1 MILEQHYLGCL
12 AQASYLIGDERTREA
27 AIVDPRRDVDEYLEV
42 LQRNGL
48 ELKWVLLTH
57 LHADFVAGHLEL
69 AQRTGCGIALAQSA
83 GAEFEH
89 RGLSEGDAIALGD
102 VRIEVVETPGH
113 TPEGLTYLVYG
124 PGDDPGA
131 PHAALTGD
139 TLFVGDVGRPD
150 LAASTGTTADEL
162 AGQLYDSL
170 FGKLLKLPDK
180 TLVYPGHGAG
190 SMCGKNLSSD
200 TWSTMGEQRRSN
212 AALQVADRAAFIA
225 RATTGLPLAPAYFA
239 YDARQ
244 NKSDR
249 AVLEEVKSSALKPLD
264 VAALQIAV
272 DGGAKVLDT
281 RPGAA
286 FAAGHWPGSIHVALD
301 GKFAS
306 WVGTM
311 VPPGVELV
319 VIAEPGRE
327 EEAVTRLG
335 RIGYD
340 QVRGFL
346 QGGGEALAAAG
357 VPLSSFPRV
366 SATELKGLVDAAA
379 APALIDIR
387 TPGEWEGGHIDGAE
401 HRLAG
406 EPFIEAIPDLKGRD
420 VILVCGSGYRS
431 TIAASLLLAAGA
443 KSVSDLEG
451 GMQAWN
457 ELD

>member
-1 MILEQHYLGCL
+1 MILEQHYLACL
-12 AQASYLIGDERTREA
+12 SQASYVIGDERTRKA
-27 AIVDPRRDVDEYLEV
+27 AIVDPRRDVEEYLEA
-42 LQRNGL
+42 LQRDGL
-48 ELKWVLLTH
+48 ELEWVLLTH

-69 AQRTGCGIALAQSA
+69 AQRTGCRIALAKSA

-89 RGLSEGDAIALGD
+89 RGLAEGDAIELGD

-124 PGDDPGA
+124 PNDAPGA

-139 TLFVGDVGRPD
+139 TLFIGDVGRPD
-150 LAASTGTTADEL
+150 LAASIGFTADEL

-170 FGKLLKLPDK
+170 FGKLLKLPDA
-180 TLVYPGHGAG
+180 TLVYPAHGAG

-200 TWSTMGEQRRSN
+200 TSSTMGEQRRSN
-212 AALQVADRAAFIA
+212 AALQVADRAEFVEF
-225 RATTGLPLAPAYFA
+225 ATTGLPPAPAYFA

-249 AVLEEVKSSALKPLD
+249 AVLEEVVRSALAPLD
-264 VAALQIAV
+264 AAALQAAV
-272 DGGAKVLDT
+272 DAGAKVLDT
-281 RPGAA
+281 RPGAD

-327 EEAVTRLG
+327 TEAITRLG

-340 QVRGFL
+340 RIRGFL
-346 QGGGEALAAAG
+346 QGGGEALAASGIA
-357 VPLSSFPRV
+357 LSSFPRI
-366 SATELKGLVDAAA
+366 SAPDLKRLVDDGS

-401 HRLAG
+401 HHPAG
-406 EPFIEAIPDLKGRD
+406 SPFIEAIDKLKGRD
-420 VILVCGSGYRS
+420 LVLLCGSGYRS

-443 KSVSDLEG
+443 KSVADLEG
-451 GMQAWN
+451 GMQAWKA
-457 ELD
+457 LG